1 MHKCERRSRN
11 LEIARR
17 LAAGE
22 SGTALAREFGM
33 TLQNIYYIGKH
44 YPVACPSG

>member
-1 MHKCERRSRN
+1 M
-11 LEIARR
+11 EIARR

-33 TLQNIYYIGKH
+33 TRQNIYYIGKH